1 MHVTYNNYNNDIPN
15 LIPQMGFEE
24 DGVYADEQ
32 ILSCEGRKVA
42 SNRPSSQIKYKYA
55 VKERH

>member
-1 MHVTYNNYNNDIPN
+1 MHVTYNNYNDKLPN
-15 LIPQMGFEE
+15 LIAQMGFEE

-32 ILSCEGRKVA
+32 ILSCEGRNVV
-42 SNRPSSQIKYKYA
+42 SNRPSAQIKYKYA